1 MRQRTEQNRTEL
13 RQHLTMTS
21 KKRSCKLAPT
31 LANVQQVKKIV
42 KERKKEK
49 ENEDN
54 EIYLSKKS
62 DQRNQ

>member
-1 MRQRTEQNRTEL
+1 M
-13 RQHLTMTS
+13 MTS